1 MSPTRSSFLS
11 LSWDVGGQ
19 FRFSFLGVWSHL
31 LPKQIPFLANRQ
43 KRFGGF
49 SPLSTEYGTVFWGG
63 PDPNRV
69 GKVWSK
75 KRLDGVRNFVSGVF
89 PRTAAGRRRGE
100 VVEREGPRS
109 NNFPHHS
116 VTNGPTPPLFFFDSA
131 FHLPHHHLSIPSLH
145 CAAQLARTHLLPIP
159 PFSFFLPTSPG
170 D

>member
-1 MSPTRSSFLS
+1 M
-11 LSWDVGGQ
+11 WGGQ

-31 LPKQIPFLANRQ
+31 LPHTNSLPRQSTKKVWGISPSFHRVWYGFL
-43 KRFGGF
+43 
-49 SPLSTEYGTVFWGG
+49 GG

-69 GKVWSK
+69 RRVWSK
-75 KRLDGVRNFVSGVF
+75 KRLHGVRNFVSGVF
-89 PRTAAGRRRGE
+89 PRTAAGRRLGE

-116 VTNGPTPPLFFFDSA
+116 VTNGPAPPLFFFDSA
-131 FHLPHHHLSIPSLH
+131 FHLPHHLSIPSLH